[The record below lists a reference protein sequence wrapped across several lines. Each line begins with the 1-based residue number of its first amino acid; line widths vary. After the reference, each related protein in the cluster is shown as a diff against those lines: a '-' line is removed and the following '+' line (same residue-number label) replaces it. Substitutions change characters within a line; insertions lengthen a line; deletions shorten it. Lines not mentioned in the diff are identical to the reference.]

1 MDVPN
6 LKKMDSVQ
14 TGGKKTAIYI
24 ILIAAFAI
32 GTVVAFYNFG
42 KIPRNVSEFA
52 DKLFAGAITLIVGNG
67 NNDDA
72 DLDTITIE
80 KITEPIEQGKPF
92 TLNWNYGENNGT
104 YFINYECAEGSRVE
118 LTLVKNSSQ
127 NDPGRKI
134 SCGENYKI
142 SGDGKV
148 TLVANSTAAQESELK
163 IQIVYSKTGTS
174 ESARGATVVIIE
186 PVSQTDSNDTASETA
201 KTPETSKPKPQTN
214 ANTQSSALT
223 PGPETNTEYQ
233 VSQSQGTQ
241 AQGKSDLYSNIIAY
255 GTLNNNNE
263 FTATTTLK
271 STDKIAVRFEIVNHG
286 TIETGAWYF
295 NAVLPTFPSHIF
307 TSESQQ
313 SLKPGEKIVFTLGFN
328 KVAKKDGNEFV
339 VNADP
344 ANSINEASETNNIAR
359 PTISDVKF

>member
-1 MDVPN
+1 MDAPN
-6 LKKMDSVQ
+6 LKKMNPAQ
-14 TGGKKTAIYI
+14 TDGKKTAIYI
-24 ILIAAFAI
+24 ILIAAFTI

-42 KIPRNVSEFA
+42 KIPKNVSEFA

-67 NNDDA
+67 NDDDA
-72 DLDTITIE
+72 DLNTITIE
-80 KITEPIEQGKPF
+80 KITEPIESGKPF

-104 YFINYECAEGSRVE
+104 YFINYECAESGRVK

-127 NDPGRKI
+127 NNPDRKI
-134 SCGENYKI
+134 SCGENYQI
-142 SGDGKV
+142 PGDGKV
-148 TLVANSTAAQESELK
+148 VLAANSTAAQESELK
-163 IQIVYSKTGTS
+163 IQIVYSETGTS
-174 ESARGATVVIIE
+174 ESARGAAVIII
-186 PVSQTDSNDTASETA
+186 
-201 KTPETSKPKPQTN
+201 K
-214 ANTQSSALT
+214 
-223 PGPETNTEYQ
+223 Q

-241 AQGKSDLYSNIIAY
+241 AQGKSDLYSNITAY
-255 GTLNNNNE
+255 GTLNSNNE

-286 TIETGAWYF
+286 TVETGTWYF

-344 ANSINEASETNNIAR
+344 ANSINEASETNNIAKL
-359 PTISDVKF
+359 TMNDVKF

>member
-1 MDVPN
+1 MDAPN
-6 LKKMDSVQ
+6 LKKMNPAQ
-14 TGGKKTAIYI
+14 TDGKKTAIYI
-24 ILIAAFAI
+24 ILIAAFTI

-42 KIPRNVSEFA
+42 KIPKNVSEFA
-52 DKLFAGAITLIVGNG
+52 DKLFAGAITLIVGNR
-67 NNDDA
+67 NDNDA
-72 DLDTITIE
+72 DLNTVTIE
-80 KITEPIEQGKPF
+80 KITEPIESGKPF

-104 YFINYECAEGSRVE
+104 YFINYECAESGRVK

-127 NDPGRKI
+127 NNPDRKI
-134 SCGENYKI
+134 SCGENYQI
-142 SGDGKV
+142 PGDGKV
-148 TLVANSTAAQESELK
+148 ALAANSTAAQESELK
-163 IQIVYSKTGTS
+163 IQIVYSETGTS
-174 ESARGATVVIIE
+174 ESARGAAVIIIK
-186 PVSQTDSNDTASETA
+186 PVAQTASGNTASGTA
-201 KTPETSKPKPQTN
+201 KTPDTSRPKPQTN
-214 ANTQSSALT
+214 TNTQSSGLT

-241 AQGKSDLYSNIIAY
+241 AQGKSDLYSNITAY
-255 GTLNNNNE
+255 GTLNSNNE

-286 TIETGAWYF
+286 TVETGTWYF

-344 ANSINEASETNNIAR
+344 ANSINEASETNNIAKL
-359 PTISDVKF
+359 TMNDVKF